1 MVSVQL
7 RPANRKDVIAFRGE
21 SYSESFR
28 GIVAELDGE
37 ILGIAGVLHTNHLQA
52 FSSIKDKLRKHP
64 KMLILAARKFRN
76 ILNSYDYPIYAIASE
91 NEKNSIGYLEY
102 IGFEYYQGRMY
113 KWPTQ

>member
-1 MVSVQL
+1 L
-7 RPANRKDVIAFRGE
+7 RPASKQDVIAFRGE
-21 SYSESFR
+21 PYSQTFK

-37 ILGIAGVLHTNHLQA
+37 IIGIAGVLHTQQLQA
-52 FSSIKDKLRKHP
+52 FSSIKDELRKYP

-113 KWPTQ
+113 KWPTIL